1 MGINDFEEILSRYYK
16 ETVRLE
22 GRNDKIIGKASINS
36 ASL

>member
-1 MGINDFEEILSRYYK
+1 MGTNDFKEILSRYK

-22 GRNDKIIGKASINS
+22 GRSDKITGKASINS